1 MKQLGYH
8 RKGWHHW
15 IMMDHMEKGNLGTM
29 LDASANGLES
39 ILALHLSNDIL
50 EGLEYLHAK
59 DIVHRNL
66 KPSNILL
73 SFSADGTLSAKI
85 AGRQHTPPL
94 CSLALREI
102 MR

>member
-1 MKQLGYH
+1 
-8 RKGWHHW
+8 
-15 IMMDHMEKGNLGTM
+15 MMDHMEKGNLGTM

-73 SFSADGTLSAKI
+73 SFSADGALSAKI
-85 AGRQHTPPL
+85 AGRQHTPPPL
-94 CSLALREI
+94 FSRLREI